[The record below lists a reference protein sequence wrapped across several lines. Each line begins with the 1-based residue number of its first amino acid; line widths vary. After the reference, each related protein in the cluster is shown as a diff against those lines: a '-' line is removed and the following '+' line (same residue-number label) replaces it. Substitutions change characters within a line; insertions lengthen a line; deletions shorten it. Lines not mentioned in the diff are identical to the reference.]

1 MLEFVVENSIWTKG
15 FFSLMNEKK
24 NFSRILRH
32 AIYVKME
39 NPGFALDFVTQFD
52 VHLMNG
58 ILAGD
63 FAR

>member
-1 MLEFVVENSIWTKG
+1 MLEFVVENSILTKG
-15 FFSLMNEKK
+15 FFSFMNEK
-24 NFSRILRH
+24 NFLLEFWDI
-32 AIYVKME
+32 ATCVKMP

-52 VHLMNG
+52 VHLMKG

>member
-1 MLEFVVENSIWTKG
+1 MENLILNKG
-15 FFSLMNEKK
+15 MFFFYEWKF
-24 NFSRILRH
+24 FSRILRH
-32 AIYVKME
+32 ATYVKMP

-52 VHLMNG
+52 VHLMKG